1 MKGNLKSRIASKEVV
16 IGAQLRFGSPAI
28 AEIFGIAGYDYVLL
42 DSEHA
47 PQTPVGIQHQLQAVQ
62 GTGATPI
69 VRLGKNDPAQIQ
81 VYLDMG
87 AGGILVP
94 MIRTAADAKL
104 GADACYYP
112 PKGTRGYGPA
122 RADSYGFDDQ
132 YFAKA
137 NEKVI
142 FMPVIETVEAVEN
155 IESILAVDG
164 LDTFQVGTCDLSI
177 AMGIPFDYE
186 HPRFKE
192 AMQRTLTAAS
202 KAGKS
207 AGIGVYGDA
216 SDPAVLKSFID
227 QGFTVFLAGGDQWML
242 SAGCKRGI
250 QSFEEAKNS

>member
-28 AEIFGIAGYDYVLL
+28 AEIFGLAGYDYVLL

-47 PQTPVGIQHQLQAVQ
+47 PQTPVGIQCQIQAAQ
-62 GTGATPI
+62 GVGTTPI
-69 VRLGKNDPAQIQ
+69 VRLGKNDPAGIQ

-87 AGGILVP
+87 AGGIVVP
-94 MIRTAADAKL
+94 MIRTAEDAKR

-112 PKGTRGYGPA
+112 PKGTRGFGPA
-122 RADSYGFDDQ
+122 RADAYGLNEQ

-142 FMPVIETVEAVEN
+142 FMPIIETVEAVEN

-164 LDTFQVGTCDLSI
+164 MDTFQVGACDLSV
-177 AMGIPFDYE
+177 ALGVPFDYE

-192 AMQRTLTAAS
+192 AIQRTLTAAS
-202 KAGKS
+202 KAGKP
-207 AGIGVYGDA
+207 AGMGVYGDFA
-216 SDPAVLKSFID
+216 DSAVLKSFID
-227 QGFTVFLAGGDQWML
+227 QGFTIFLAGGDQWIL
-242 SAGCKRGI
+242 NAGCKRGI